1 MCVSDGVPLQLNDA
15 FCSSLKG
22 LPNDVF
28 RSGGQH
34 FPFGLALVIFP
45 KWTYFDNYLRA
56 LITTLLR
63 QWTRPRSPL
72 VKRECCASNDNSLKW
87 QKLLTWTWPTWW
99 VLATELHLYNYASFL
114 CVYIG
119 VVQPGQPVPC
129 HQQSCWG
136 SQHLHTHCQ
145 KQNVQHW
152 R

>member
-1 MCVSDGVPLQLNDA
+1 MYCESCDDVCCVCTVRGVMMCVVCTCRPQEIVKKLERGVIRLVEESTQAAAMGDFQTVSSSIYTCIMCVSDGVPLQLNDA
-15 FCSSLKG
+15 FCRSLKG

-72 VKRECCASNDNSLKW
+72 VKRECCASNDNSLK
-87 QKLLTWTWPTWW
+87 
-99 VLATELHLYNYASFL
+99 
-114 CVYIG
+114 
-119 VVQPGQPVPC
+119 
-129 HQQSCWG
+129 
-136 SQHLHTHCQ
+136 
-145 KQNVQHW
+145 
-152 R
+152 